1 MNHQGGICR
10 IDFQACSLCAQW
22 TSADSDLVEEVSASV
37 VNKESRRSLTS
48 RGIAE
53 YHDLLMT
60 NESIEAA
67 FSTRESEKR
76 LIAASATVQ
85 SNMTHYKNPNANR

>member
-22 TSADSDLVEEVSASV
+22 TSADSEMVEEVQASV
-37 VNKESRRSLTS
+37 TNKDNRRSLAS

-53 YHDLLMT
+53 YYDLLMT

-67 FSTRESEKR
+67 FSTREAEKR
-76 LIAASATVQ
+76 LISASPTVQ
-85 SNMTHYKNPNANR
+85 SNMTHYKQPNANP